1 MIRRITI
8 LIACACLGA
17 WTLQSASAQNL
28 YDARHT
34 AEFAGFLYQNQQYE
48 PAAREYERLLL
59 LDRDMVPM
67 EKLLGAYRLAG
78 LTKAGL
84 RRGYAV
90 LPPCDQLSRP
100 VIMEWLK
107 LLMHDPS
114 PDAYEQCLD
123 ASSHFLP
130 GEKLL
135 LKDVRLFLLNKSPGR
150 YRGLPGDH
158 DQDGIQAR
166 LLQEKLNSY
175 SSESWKSPLLAGS
188 MSAVLPGSGRIYT
201 GDWKNGLVSLL
212 FVGFNAYQS
221 YRGFSRNGIESPGG
235 WIFGTLAVG
244 FYAGN
249 IYGSVWSARRY
260 NQAKHQKYTREVEH
274 LFSRY

>member
-1 MIRRITI
+1 MTLRTTI
-8 LIACACLGA
+8 LITCLGMWA
-17 WTLQSASAQNL
+17 LQPASAQNL
-28 YDARHT
+28 YDARHS

-67 EKLLGAYRLAG
+67 DKLLSAYRLSG
-78 LTKAGL
+78 QTRAGL

-90 LPPCDQLSRP
+90 LPPCDQLNRP
-100 VIMEWLK
+100 VMMEWLK
-107 LLMHDPS
+107 LLIHDPA
-114 PDAYEQCLD
+114 PDAYEQCLI
-123 ASSHFLP
+123 ASPLFLP

-135 LKDVRLFLLNKSPGR
+135 LNDVRLFLLNQSPGK
-150 YRGLPGDH
+150 YKCLSAGHDPGNV
-158 DQDGIQAR
+158 QAR

-175 SSESWKSPLLAGS
+175 CAASWKSPLLAGS

-235 WIFGTLAVG
+235 WIFGALAVG

-260 NQAKHQKYTREVEH
+260 NQAKHQKYTREVEY